1 MHPTAVLLLSF
12 ACGAVVGALV
22 ASWLRRRGGR
32 AAEERAA
39 QLEVELAE
47 TRSELEAQ
55 GERISTHFAR
65 TSDLFREL
73 TERYTQL
80 YAHLAD
86 GARQFSSGEVPGIA
100 RGLDGPLPGVLGGG
114 AEAEPVAAPA
124 AAPRGPEQ
132 ANGGSPP
139 PPA

>member
-1 MHPTAVLLLSF
+1 MHPTVFSLLWF
-12 ACGAVVGALV
+12 GAGALAGGLV
-22 ASWLRRRGGR
+22 ASWLVRRGGR

-39 QLEVELAE
+39 QLEAELAE

-55 GERISTHFAR
+55 GERISGHFAR
-65 TSDLFREL
+65 TSDLFRDL

-86 GARQFSSGEVPGIA
+86 GARHFCAGEVPAIG
-100 RGLDGPLPGVLGGG
+100 RGLDGPLLGGG
-114 AEAEPVAAPA
+114 IGPEAVEPPA
-124 AAPRGPEQ
+124 ARRPEQ

-139 PPA
+139 SVQAPA

>member
-1 MHPTAVLLLSF
+1 MHPTVVLLLTF
-12 ACGAVVGALV
+12 AFGVVVGAL
-22 ASWLRRRGGR
+22 ATSWLGRRGDR
-32 AAEERAA
+32 SAEERAA

-55 GERISTHFAR
+55 GERISGHFAR

-86 GARQFSSGEVPGIA
+86 GARQFTSGEAPGIA
-100 RGLDGPLPGVLGGG
+100 RGLDGPLPGSLLRG
-114 AEAEPVAAPA
+114 AEEPVAAP
-124 AAPRGPEQ
+124 APRGPEQ
-132 ANGGSPP
+132 ANGGTPP